1 MDREYFRSSTFCQ
14 LFVNVFIIKYL
25 WNTLL
30 IINTNNN
37 NDLSPLEWWQVNGGK
52 YRNVARVAQNLLG
65 VPENSTPRELVLSI
79 CGLVDTSEQLNIL
92 EVSIENEVFCNN
104 NMEKFHELPKYCI
117 SFYVNL

>member
-1 MDREYFRSSTFCQ
+1 M
-14 LFVNVFIIKYL
+14 
-25 WNTLL
+25 
-30 IINTNNN
+30 
-37 NDLSPLEWWQVNGGK
+37 NGGK
-52 YRNVARVAQNLLG
+52 YRNVARVAQNWLG

-117 SFYVNL
+117 SFHVNL